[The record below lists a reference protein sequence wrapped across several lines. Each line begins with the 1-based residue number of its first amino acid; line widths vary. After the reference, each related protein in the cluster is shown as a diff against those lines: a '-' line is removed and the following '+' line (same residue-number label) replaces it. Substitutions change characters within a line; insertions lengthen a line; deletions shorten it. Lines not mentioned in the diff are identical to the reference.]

1 MNSAQGAAAS
11 SPKSVTPP
19 RRSVVRGSVMNN
31 ALVQLTLL
39 RFREFAREPEAVF
52 WALLFP
58 ILLTLGLG
66 VAFRDQPAQ
75 KVKIAVTDSA
85 LAASLRK
92 AELIDVQELTPEA
105 GATALR
111 TGKVALLV
119 ERTDGHVV
127 YRYDD
132 TNPDGRSARALVD
145 DAVQRAAGRADP
157 VPAADKL
164 VREVGARYVDFLVPG
179 LAAMG
184 IMSNAVWGLAF
195 SIVDARRRKLLKRIV
210 ATPMPRHYYLLSFLA
225 WRLLLLIFEVGVPV
239 GFGVLAFGV
248 PMRGPFLILA
258 AISLLGSLTFG
269 SLGLLIA
276 TRIKTIEA
284 ASGFTNLVL
293 MPMWILSG
301 VFFSSERFPDAVQPA
316 IQALPLTALVDG
328 MRANMLQGASF
339 GDLVPQATVLGAWLV
354 VCFVCALKLFRW
366 R

>member
-1 MNSAQGAAAS
+1 
-11 SPKSVTPP
+11 
-19 RRSVVRGSVMNN
+19 MNN

-39 RFREFAREPEAVF
+39 RSREFLREPEAVF

-75 KVKIAVTDSA
+75 KLKIAVTDST
-85 LAASLRK
+85 LAESLRK
-92 AELIDVQELTPEA
+92 APLIDVQELSSEA
-105 GATALR
+105 ATMALR
-111 TGKVALLV
+111 TGKVTLLT
-119 ERTDGHVV
+119 ERAADGSVT

-132 TNPDGRSARALVD
+132 TNPDGRAARALVD
-145 DAVQRAAGRADP
+145 EAVQRAAGRVDP
-157 VPAADKL
+157 VPAANNL

-184 IMSNAVWGLAF
+184 IMSNAVWGMAF

-210 ATPMPRHYYLLSFLA
+210 ATPMPRHYYLLSYLI
-225 WRLLLLIFEVGVPV
+225 WRLLLLVFEVGIPV

-248 PMRGPFLILA
+248 PRRGWWLTLA
-258 AISLLGSLTFG
+258 GISLLGSLTFS
-269 SLGLLIA
+269 SLGLLIS

-293 MPMWILSG
+293 MPMWVLSG
-301 VFFSSERFPDAVQPA
+301 VFFSSQRFPDAVQPA
-316 IQALPLTALVDG
+316 IRALPLTALVDG
-328 MRANMLQGASF
+328 MRANMLQGA
-339 GDLVPQATVLGAWLV
+339 GWAELAPQATVLGVWML

>member
-1 MNSAQGAAAS
+1 MNS
-11 SPKSVTPP
+11 
-19 RRSVVRGSVMNN
+19 

-39 RFREFAREPEAVF
+39 RSREFLREPEAVF

-75 KVKIAVTDSA
+75 KMKIAVTDSA
-85 LAASLRK
+85 LAESLRK
-92 AELIDVQELTPEA
+92 APLIDAQELSSEA
-105 GATALR
+105 AATALR

-119 ERTDGHVV
+119 ENADGHVT

-132 TNPDGRSARALVD
+132 TNPDGRTARALVD
-145 DAVQRAAGRADP
+145 EAVQRAAGRADP
-157 VPAADKL
+157 VSAADKL

-210 ATPMPRHYYLLSFLA
+210 ATPMPRHYYLLSYLI
-225 WRLLLLIFEVGVPV
+225 WRLLLLVFEVGIPV

-248 PMRGPFLILA
+248 PMRGLWLTLA
-258 AISLLGSLTFG
+258 AISLLGSLTFS
-269 SLGLLIA
+269 SLGLLIS

-293 MPMWILSG
+293 MPMWVLSG
-301 VFFSSERFPDAVQPA
+301 VFFSSQRFPDAVQPA
-316 IQALPLTALVDG
+316 IRALPLTALVDG
-328 MRANMLQGASF
+328 MRANMLQGA
-339 GDLVPQATVLGAWLV
+339 GWAELAPQATVLGAWML
-354 VCFVCALKLFRW
+354 VCFGCALKLFRW

>member
-1 MNSAQGAAAS
+1 
-11 SPKSVTPP
+11 
-19 RRSVVRGSVMNN
+19 MNN
-31 ALVQLTLL
+31 VLVQLTLL
-39 RFREFAREPEAVF
+39 RSREFLREPEAVF

-66 VAFRDQPAQ
+66 IAFRDQPAQ

-85 LAASLRK
+85 LAESLRK
-92 AELIDVQELTPEA
+92 APLIDVQESTAES

-119 ERTDGHVV
+119 ESADGHVV

-132 TNPDGRSARALVD
+132 TNPDGRTARALVD
-145 DAVQRAAGRADP
+145 EAVQRAAGRADP
-157 VPAADKL
+157 VSAADKL
-164 VREVGARYVDFLVPG
+164 VREVGSRYVDFLVPG

-184 IMSNAVWGLAF
+184 IMSNAVWGMAF

-210 ATPMPRHYYLLSFLA
+210 ATPMPRHYYLLSYLI
-225 WRLLLLIFEVGVPV
+225 WRLLLLVFEVGIPV

-248 PMRGPFLILA
+248 PMRGAWFTLA
-258 AISLLGSLTFG
+258 GISLLGSLTFS
-269 SLGLLIA
+269 SLGLLIS

-293 MPMWILSG
+293 MPMWVLSG
-301 VFFSSERFPDAVQPA
+301 VFFSSQRFPDAVQPA
-316 IQALPLTALVDG
+316 IRLLPLTALVDG
-328 MRANMLQGASF
+328 MRANMLQGA
-339 GDLVPQATVLGAWLV
+339 GWAELAPQATVLGAWLL

>member
-1 MNSAQGAAAS
+1 MNSTLA
-11 SPKSVTPP
+11 
-19 RRSVVRGSVMNN
+19 
-31 ALVQLTLL
+31 QLTLL
-39 RFREFAREPEAVF
+39 RAREFLREPEAVF

-66 VAFRDQPAQ
+66 IAFRDQPAQ

-85 LAASLRK
+85 LAESLRK
-92 AELIDVQELTPEA
+92 APLIDVQELASEA
-105 GATALR
+105 AATALR
-111 TGKVALLV
+111 TGKVSLLT
-119 ERTDGHVV
+119 ERAPDGSVV

-132 TNPDGRSARALVD
+132 TNPDGRTARGLVD
-145 DAVQRAAGRADP
+145 EAVQRAAGRADP

-210 ATPMPRHYYLLSFLA
+210 ATPMPRHYYLLSFLI

-248 PMRGPFLILA
+248 PMRGSWLTLG
-258 AISLLGSLTFG
+258 AISLLGSLTFS
-269 SLGLLIA
+269 SLGLLIS

-316 IQALPLTALVDG
+316 IRALPLTALVDG
-328 MRANMLQGASF
+328 MRANMLQGSNFA
-339 GDLVPQATVLGAWLV
+339 DLTPQVTVLGAWLA
-354 VCFVCALKLFRW
+354 VCFVAALKLFRW

>member
-1 MNSAQGAAAS
+1 MNS
-11 SPKSVTPP
+11 
-19 RRSVVRGSVMNN
+19 

-39 RFREFAREPEAVF
+39 RSREFLREPEAVF

-66 VAFRDQPAQ
+66 VAFRDQPEQ
-75 KVKIAVTDSA
+75 KMKIAVTDSV
-85 LAASLRK
+85 LAESLRK
-92 AELIDVQELTPEA
+92 APLIEVQELNAES

-119 ERTDGHVV
+119 ENVDGHVV

-132 TNPDGRSARALVD
+132 TNPDGRTARALVD
-145 DAVQRAAGRADP
+145 EAVQRAAGRADP

-184 IMSNAVWGLAF
+184 IMSNAVWGMAF

-210 ATPMPRHYYLLSFLA
+210 ATPMPRHYYLLSYLI
-225 WRLLLLIFEVGVPV
+225 WRLLLLVFEVGIPV

-248 PMRGPFLILA
+248 PMRGAWLTLA
-258 AISLLGSLTFG
+258 AISLLGSLTFS
-269 SLGLLIA
+269 SLGLLIS

-301 VFFSSERFPDAVQPA
+301 VFFSSQRFPDAVQPA
-316 IQALPLTALVDG
+316 IRLLPLTALVDG
-328 MRANMLQGASF
+328 MRANMLQGA
-339 GDLVPQATVLGAWLV
+339 GWAELAPQATVLGAWML

>member
-1 MNSAQGAAAS
+1 
-11 SPKSVTPP
+11 
-19 RRSVVRGSVMNN
+19 MNN
-31 ALVQLTLL
+31 PLVQLTLL

-66 VAFRDQPAQ
+66 VAFRNQPAQ
-75 KVKIAVTDSA
+75 TVKIAVTDSA
-85 LAASLRK
+85 LAESLRK
-92 AELIDVQELTPEA
+92 AKSIDVQELTSEA
-105 GATALR
+105 AAGQLR
-111 TGKVALLV
+111 TGKVALLA
-119 ERTDGHVV
+119 ERGADGGVV

-132 TNPDGRSARALVD
+132 TNPDGRAARDLVD
-145 DAVQRAAGRADP
+145 QAVQRAAGRADP

-164 VREVGARYVDFLVPG
+164 VREVGSRYVDFLVPG

-195 SIVDARRRKLLKRIV
+195 SVVDARRRKLLKRIV
-210 ATPMPRHYYLLSFLA
+210 ATPMPRHYYLLSFLL
-225 WRLLLLIFEVGVPV
+225 WRLALLIFEIGVPV
-239 GFGVLAFGV
+239 GFGLLAFGV
-248 PMRGPFLILA
+248 PMRGAWLTLL
-258 AISLLGSLTFG
+258 AISLLGSLTFS

-301 VFFSSERFPDAVQPA
+301 VFFSSERFPDIVQPA
-316 IQALPLTALVDG
+316 IRALPLTALVDG
-328 MRANMLQGASF
+328 LRATMLQGA
-339 GDLVPQATVLGAWLV
+339 GVRDLSPQTAVLGFWLI
-354 VCFVCALKLFRW
+354 VCFVSALKLFRW